1 MPLKNDLEEED
12 IASHARCGTPSA
24 PKSEYKTTPREKK
37 GGAKKNQRRIHTTR
51 SIRGRDD
58 DERERK
64 REKQKR

>member
-37 GGAKKNQRRIHTTR
+37 GGAKKNLRRIHTIR